1 MDAEAHYWHTCSDCG
16 HDWPVPAEG
25 NTCPICGEPPRCAVD
40 GAGECI
46 DDDNDYG
53 MNTNV

>member
-1 MDAEAHYWHTCSDCG
+1 MTQHYWHTCSDCG
-16 HDWPVPAEG
+16 HDWAVPADG
-25 NTCPICGEPPRCAVD
+25 NVCPICGESPRCEVD

-46 DDDNDYG
+46 DDDNDNG